1 MYLGTN
7 NNRGQQLMR
16 ILTVVV
22 TASLFWAGAGS
33 AADDEAIRV
42 EMATAEG
49 DVVIEL
55 YLDKAPVT
63 AGNFRQLIDDGDLD
77 GGSFYRV
84 VNAGNDR
91 GSPKI
96 DVIQGGLGN
105 DADGFDTIA
114 HESTAD
120 TGILHTDGV
129 ISMARGAVGTAS
141 TEFFICIGDQPGLDH
156 GEARNADGQGFA
168 AFGKVVSGMDVVRR
182 INGLPADA
190 ESYSEYTKGQILNE
204 PVSID
209 RVRRVE

>member
-22 TASLFWAGAGS
+22 MVSLFWAGVGS
-33 AADDEAIRV
+33 AAEDGAIRV

-63 AGNFRQLIDDGDLD
+63 AGNFLQLIDDGDLD

>member
-1 MYLGTN
+1 MKLGTN

-63 AGNFRQLIDDGDLD
+63 AGNFLQLIDDGDLD

-91 GSPKI
+91 GTPKI